1 MSNTQDSQTLQDSQ
15 MAQDLADSKDSQEN
29 LLETFIK
36 EFAAAKEQ
44 ILQNSNPLYALI
56 DKVKYSLSQVAPL
69 DSKTLHSLNALS
81 LSIQEP
87 MKVAIIGQFS
97 SG

>member
-44 ILQNSNPLYALI
+44 ILQNSNPLYA
-56 DKVKYSLSQVAPL
+56 Q
-69 DSKTLHSLNALS
+69 
-81 LSIQEP
+81 
-87 MKVAIIGQFS
+87 IGRAS
-97 SG
+97 CRERV